1 MKLRVDR
8 ITHKGGATATLL
20 RTSWMEGQRVRHRTV
35 ADLALTEPEVVVGGL
50 EILLNCGVAFDPA
63 KGAKGTSIPGALHA
77 RPSLRQCQSR
87 RNHRGLLIGRV
98 LSSRRTGPTV
108 FRTDSRSDH
117 EDAPA
122 ATDAA
127 NAARGGRRLPT
138 LAGRCGCGLFGPQLI
153 RGRRLQPGFRGCV
166 SVRTHVECTI
176 YSIWT

>member
-8 ITHKGGATATLL
+8 ITPKGGATATLL
-20 RTSWMEGQRVRHRTV
+20 RTSWKGGQRVRHRTV
-35 ADLALTEPEVVVGGL
+35 PDLALTEPEVVVGGL

-63 KGAKGTSIPGALHA
+63 KGAKGISIPGALLHGPA
-77 RPSLRQCQSR
+77 CGNAKVDAITAACCLAAFCHRAGLVRPSSA
-87 RNHRGLLIGRV
+87 
-98 LSSRRTGPTV
+98 PT
-108 FRTDSRSDH
+108 RSDH

-127 NAARGGRRLPT
+127 NAARSGRRLPT
-138 LAGRCGCGLFGPQLI
+138 LAGRCGCGRFGPQLI

-176 YSIWT
+176 YSNWT